1 MRYLLILSL
10 AVTLSACSLFQ
21 KEPDNTLGALPYK
34 PLRILPDEPI
44 DVTHEDVQERYQRY
58 LEVGEDSE
66 LRIRTRH
73 RMAALKLQAEELAL
87 DSDDQE
93 FYSESSALAVIADYE
108 ALLSAH
114 LDRAVNDIVLYQIA
128 EAYSMSGW
136 PYLSIA
142 TLERLT
148 DEYSASRY
156 YLGRYCRAAQL

>member
-34 PLRILPDEPI
+34 PVRILPDEPI

-73 RMAALKLQAEELAL
+73 RMARSEEHTSELQSRPHLVCRLLLEKKKL
-87 DSDDQE
+87 
-93 FYSESSALAVIADYE
+93 VK
-108 ALLSAH
+108 
-114 LDRAVNDIVLYQIA
+114 
-128 EAYSMSGW
+128 
-136 PYLSIA
+136 
-142 TLERLT
+142 
-148 DEYSASRY
+148 
-156 YLGRYCRAAQL
+156 